1 MRNANPNDG
10 HDDSHEGNSYRR
22 IELITGNSRR
32 RHWTPEEKAQIV
44 AESFRPGVKA
54 SDVARRHGVSRGV
67 LWSWRR
73 EAREQSAASPNG
85 FVPLRIAE
93 NTPTPAVTPE
103 RSSQAASQA
112 MCGGTIEVEIG
123 GARVRICG
131 AVDAAALRQVL
142 AHFRRAP

>member
-1 MRNANPNDG
+1 MRNASPSDG
-10 HDDSHEGNSYRR
+10 HDDSHEGDSYRR
-22 IELITGNSRR
+22 IELITGNPRR
-32 RHWTPEEKAQIV
+32 RQWTPEEKAQIV

-54 SDVARRHGVSRGV
+54 SDVARRHGLSRGV

-73 EAREQSAASPNG
+73 EAREQSATAVNS
-85 FVPLRIAE
+85 FVPLRIVE
-93 NTPTPAVTPE
+93 DTPAPAAAPE
-103 RSSQAASQA
+103 PSSPAASQPV
-112 MCGGTIEVEIG
+112 CGGTIEVEIG

>member
-10 HDDSHEGNSYRR
+10 HHDSHEGDAYRR
-22 IELITGNSRR
+22 IELITGNPRR
-32 RHWTPEEKAQIV
+32 RRWTPQEKVQIV

-67 LWSWRR
+67 LWCWRR
-73 EAREQSAASPNG
+73 EAREQSATAANS

-93 NTPTPAVTPE
+93 DSPAPAATPE
-103 RSSQAASQA
+103 SSSQAVSQPV
-112 MCGGTIEVEIG
+112 CGGTIEVEIG

-131 AVDAAALRQVL
+131 AVDAAALQQVL

>member
-10 HDDSHEGNSYRR
+10 HDDSHEGDSYRR
-22 IELITGNSRR
+22 IELITGNPRR
-32 RHWTPEEKAQIV
+32 RQWTPAEKAQIV

-73 EAREQSAASPNG
+73 EAREQSATAANS
-85 FVPLRIAE
+85 FVPLRILE
-93 NTPTPAVTPE
+93 ETPASAAPPE
-103 RSSQAASQA
+103 PSSRAASQPV
-112 MCGGTIEVEIG
+112 CGGTIEVEIG
-123 GARVRICG
+123 GARVRIRG

>member
-1 MRNANPNDG
+1 MPNANPNDG
-10 HDDSHEGNSYRR
+10 HRDSHEGDAYRR
-22 IELITGNSRR
+22 IELITGNPRR
-32 RHWTPEEKAQIV
+32 RRWTPQEKAQIV

-67 LWSWRR
+67 LWFWRR
-73 EAREQSAASPNG
+73 EAREQSATAANS

-93 NTPTPAVTPE
+93 DSPAPAATPE
-103 RSSQAASQA
+103 CSSQAVSQPV
-112 MCGGTIEVEIG
+112 CGGIIELEIG

-131 AVDAAALRQVL
+131 AVDAAALQQVL